1 MVEHYER
8 PRYTNGPGT
17 LTPDMLKTM
26 AASIPLTDKAESLL
40 RETGTMASVGLE
52 ATRKVFSRPW
62 PLAEFLDQLWFLAK
76 VTTVPVILISIPFGM
91 VISLQ
96 VGSLIRQ
103 AVAAWHLW
111 GLESNTHFGSLTLMM
126 PIALA
131 AARPGDLHDEVRRIL
146 AETTVS
152 DAVEFYRAFCLA
164 KARVADVESFSLNDD
179 GWEGEIAGSKKTLLE
194 LMRLSCGHD
203 LIAREWS
210 TGFERTFIL
219 ADRIVEQ
226 TQEWG
231 INDATVRVF
240 LQALWEEPDSLI
252 CAKFG
257 IEEARRV
264 SKIAGEALLDETLN
278 RAREIDAEL
287 LEKDINPGSTA
298 DLIAAALFISLLR
311 GLRF

>member
-1 MVEHYER
+1 MTHHYSDPDRIAQSAVLAMLFELSSS
-8 PRYTNGPGT
+8 PKPGNVDRCHDF
-17 LTPDMLKTM
+17 PD
-26 AASIPLTDKAESLL
+26 I
-40 RETGTMASVGLE
+40 G
-52 ATRKVFSRPW
+52 FHH
-62 PLAEFLDQLWFLAK
+62 FLASA
-76 VTTVPVILISIPFGM
+76 VSSYPIFREAARAGEFGEG
-91 VISLQ
+91 SDEKSGRGQ
-96 VGSLIRQ
+96 AVGSLIRQ

-152 DAVEFYRAFCLA
+152 DAVEFYRAFRLA

-179 GWEGEIAGSKKTLLE
+179 GWEGDIGGSKKTLLE